1 MILHQLQS
9 PNVLLWETFVGPGL
23 TRNDH
28 WKIGRNKVA
37 AVAAALVVIVHC
49 QLSID
54 QGVARV
60 AKATPNPLY
69 EKNSKAKIVYSIY
82 NIHTAH

>member
-9 PNVLLWETFVGPGL
+9 LNVLLWETFVGPGL

-37 AVAAALVVIVHC
+37 AVAAAVVVIVHC

-54 QGVARV
+54 QGRSQGVARV
-60 AKATPNPLY
+60 AKATPNPL
-69 EKNSKAKIVYSIY
+69 
-82 NIHTAH
+82 